1 MSLLHLLFPEHF
13 WLLALAH
20 FVALLSPGPDFFLL
34 SSYALRYRVRGSAGV
49 CCGIAVGNGGY
60 IVLAI
65 AGWSGLSHT
74 PWLYSLTELAGA
86 GYLLWAG
93 WQLSRSQPDSRLPK
107 TVTGQCPSFSRQFFS
122 GLASSALN
130 PKNALFYLALL
141 TSVTG
146 PDITLL
152 QQISCGVWMVMVV
165 LLWDLGVAG
174 LLGLKGIR
182 QRLSGILWRLERLA
196 GGILILFA
204 VIILWRWAGF
214 SL

>member
-1 MSLLHLLFPEHF
+1 MSLLHMLFPGTF
-13 WLLALAH
+13 WLLALSH

-34 SSYALRYRVRGSAGV
+34 SGYALRYRVRGSIGV
-49 CCGIAVGNGGY
+49 CCGIAAGNGGY

-65 AGWSGLSHT
+65 AGWSGLNHS
-74 PWLYSLTELAGA
+74 PLLFSLMELAGA
-86 GYLLWAG
+86 GYLLWIG
-93 WQLSRSQPDSRLPK
+93 WQLSRSQPDGKLPEA
-107 TVTGQCPSFSRQFFS
+107 VTGQCPSFLRQFFS

-165 LLWDLGVAG
+165 LLWDLCVAG
-174 LLGLKGIR
+174 LLGLNSIR
-182 QRLSGILWRLERLA
+182 RRLSGLIWRLERLA
-196 GGILILFA
+196 GGVLILFA
-204 VIILWRWAGF
+204 VIILWRWAGL